1 MCLGTFSRRAR
12 SRMRHFHIVR
22 VRILAEHFLFHR
34 MNFSYETKKR
44 MTCLHII
51 RKNVLFSASLY
62 FYKSAVYLRNLP
74 LSLFTAY
81 TAHCFKPFYPQ
92 KSHIQSLYSKYLLL
106 PLLLTVLQVDVH
118 EHWL

>member
-1 MCLGTFSRRAR
+1 MVLIKKADDVSPHHPQKR
-12 SRMRHFHIVR
+12 S
-22 VRILAEHFLFHR
+22 
-34 MNFSYETKKR
+34 
-44 MTCLHII
+44 
-51 RKNVLFSASLY
+51 FSASHY

>member
-1 MCLGTFSRRAR
+1 MVLIKKADDVSPHHPQKR
-12 SRMRHFHIVR
+12 SFP
-22 VRILAEHFLFHR
+22 
-34 MNFSYETKKR
+34 
-44 MTCLHII
+44 
-51 RKNVLFSASLY
+51 ASLY

-81 TAHCFKPFYPQ
+81 TAKPFYPQ